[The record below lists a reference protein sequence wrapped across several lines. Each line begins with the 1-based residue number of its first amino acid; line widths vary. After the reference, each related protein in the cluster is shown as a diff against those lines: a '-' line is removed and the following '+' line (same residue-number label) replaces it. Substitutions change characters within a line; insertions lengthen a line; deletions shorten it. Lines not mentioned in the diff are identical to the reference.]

1 MSDEH
6 ATPNETA
13 ARRGAAVAVVLSRV
27 ARDDPESGE
36 LLLVRRATYPG
47 DPWSG
52 HIALPGGRHEPH
64 DATLEDTARRETLEE
79 TGIDLSDAR
88 CIAALPDLVPRSV
101 HIPALVIRPYVFA
114 YHGGRDVTLSP
125 ELVEAWWHPIAE
137 LRRADAWETVEVRA
151 GDTARSVRGYRWREH
166 VIWGITERILAE
178 LFARPE
184 LISRAAD

>member
-1 MSDEH
+1 MSDEQG
-6 ATPNETA
+6 TPGETT

-27 ARDDPESGE
+27 RRDVPESGD

-52 HIALPGGRHEPH
+52 HIALPGGRHEPD

-79 TGIDLSDAR
+79 TGIDLRGAR
-88 CIAALPDLVPRSV
+88 CVAALPDLLPRSV
-101 HIPALVIRPYVFA
+101 RLPALVIRPYVFA
-114 YHGGRDVTLSP
+114 YDGDRDVTLSP
-125 ELVEAWWHPIAE
+125 ELAEAWWHPIAA
-137 LRRADAWETVEVRA
+137 LRRAGAWETLEVRA
-151 GDTARSVRGYRWREH
+151 GDAVRSVRGYRWREH

-184 LISRAAD
+184 LLARAAR